1 MVTEHTTATT
11 EPRPILLQLDMVM
24 FTAMLGLL
32 SLGTLAVYSAT
43 SKAFAESPMESLA
56 NHLEHIAVGAV
67 AFIVALFIPIR
78 FWEKSSK
85 FLLPLSAILLLLVLV
100 PQIGDIKNG
109 ARRWLKVFGFS
120 FQPSEFAKF
129 AFACYLASY
138 LSKRL
143 TILKDLIAIVPA
155 TFVFVIIAIS
165 LYEQPDAGTIMILGG
180 ILGLS
185 LIVGGARIGFLG
197 AIFSLLMVLL
207 LCMIWFSPER
217 FGRVV
222 GWLMP
227 WATRQGEGYHLFNAL
242 LSITHGGFLG
252 TGPGMGMNHALN
264 FLPLA
269 ESDFIFA
276 VASEELGVI
285 GISVIALF
293 YIAILYRVLT
303 IVNTAQDTFYQLLAF
318 ILSLTILLPAV
329 LHMFVCVGIMPT
341 KGLVLPM
348 VSYGGTAMVVSMFT
362 MGVLQRIYS
371 EVSLQREGENG

>member
-1 MVTEHTTATT
+1 
-11 EPRPILLQLDMVM
+11 MVM

-43 SKAFAESPMESLA
+43 SKAFVESPTESLT
-56 NHLEHIAVGAV
+56 NHLEHIAVGAI
-67 AFIVALFIPIR
+67 AFIVALFIPVR

-155 TFVFVIIAIS
+155 TFVFAIIAIS

-180 ILGLS
+180 ILVLS

-197 AIFSLLMVLL
+197 AIFLLLMVGL

-222 GWLMP
+222 GWLIP
-227 WATRQGEGYHLFNAL
+227 WATRQGEGYHLFSSQL
-242 LSITHGGFLG
+242 TISRGGLLG
-252 TGPGMGMNHALN
+252 TGLGMGMDHALN

-303 IVNTAQDTFYQLLAF
+303 IVKTAQDTFYQLLAF
-318 ILSLTILLPAV
+318 ILSMTILLPAV
-329 LHMFVCVGIMPT
+329 LHMFVSVGIMPT

-348 VSYGGTAMVVSMFT
+348 VSYGGTATVFSMFT
-362 MGVLQRIYS
+362 MGVLQRLYS